1 MKSRTATLNETE
13 TGTEARLVGRL
24 AFACMAA
31 AILSGLL
38 LGSWEMVRPVFGS
51 ARYTLNP
58 APPAQL
64 WSYGVLQAFKS
75 VGFVSGLFG
84 FFLVATRCGSPLK
97 IIMSLAAV
105 GGTFYAVVWIM
116 IAVTARDD
124 AIYVLNR
131 PIGSDPHRNGG
142 FLFLWIAPIAIG
154 AEAFLARRISR
165 WKSIWVIF
173 VGLLGPRIFGLFSPG
188 VAMAIEGVIWLALG
202 YIVYISR
209 RGALLCR

>member
-1 MKSRTATLNETE
+1 MKARTALLNEME
-13 TGTEARLVGRL
+13 ERAEVRLVGRL
-24 AFACMAA
+24 GFVCMAA

-38 LGSWEMVRPVFGS
+38 LGSWEMARPVFGG

-58 APPAQL
+58 ASPAQL

-84 FFLVATRCGSPLK
+84 FFLVATQRGSLLK
-97 IIMSLAAV
+97 VIMSLAAL

-116 IAVTARDD
+116 IAVTARGD

-131 PIGSDPHRNGG
+131 PIGSDAHSNGG
-142 FLFLWIAPIAIG
+142 FLFLWIVPIAIG
-154 AEAFLARRISR
+154 VEALFARRIPR

-173 VGLLGPRIFGLFSPG
+173 VGLLGPRIFGLFAPG
-188 VAMAIEGVIWLALG
+188 VAMVIEGVIWLALG

-209 RGALLCR
+209 RGATMRS

>member
-1 MKSRTATLNETE
+1 
-13 TGTEARLVGRL
+13 
-24 AFACMAA
+24 MAA

-38 LGSWEMVRPVFGS
+38 LGSWEVARPVFGG

-58 APPAQL
+58 APPEQL
-64 WSYGVLQAFKS
+64 WNYGVLQAFKS
-75 VGFVSGLFG
+75 VGFVSGLLG
-84 FFLVATRCGSPLK
+84 FFLVATRRGSPLK
-97 IIMSLAAV
+97 VIMTLAAL

-131 PIGSDPHRNGG
+131 PIGSDAHSNGG

-154 AEAFLARRISR
+154 GEALFARRISR

-173 VGLLGPRIFGLFSPG
+173 VGILGPRIFGLFAPG
-188 VAMAIEGVIWLALG
+188 VALMIEGVIWLALG

-209 RGALLCR
+209 RDASLRR

>member
-1 MKSRTATLNETE
+1 MKARTAVLNEME
-13 TGTEARLVGRL
+13 DGTEARLVGRL

-38 LGSWEMVRPVFGS
+38 LGSWEVARPVFGG
-51 ARYTLNP
+51 AKYTLNP
-58 APPAQL
+58 VSPAQL

-75 VGFVSGLFG
+75 VGFVSGLLG
-84 FFLVATRCGSPLK
+84 FFLVATRRNSLLK
-97 IIMSLAAV
+97 VIISLAAV

-131 PIGSDPHRNGG
+131 PIGSDAHSNGG

-154 AEAFLARRISR
+154 VEALFGGRISR

-173 VGLLGPRIFGLFSPG
+173 VGLLGPRIFGLFAPG
-188 VAMAIEGVIWLALG
+188 VALMIEGVIWLALG

-209 RGALLCR
+209 RGASLRR